1 MKKLIKKKLKELI
14 IERMGVIPSIFSD
27 EYYSSNIINDFKNRH
42 DLVWSKR
49 FNSYHGDVMFD
60 ECLFKFKTSEV
71 YLYLKKRDDE
81 NSFSIKIYFEEKN
94 MDSIRFLI
102 SSIKEHK
109 TI

>member
-1 MKKLIKKKLKELI
+1 MKKLIKKRLKKLI

-27 EYYSSNIINDFKNRH
+27 EYYNGNIIDDFKNRH
-42 DLVWSKR
+42 DIIWSKR
-49 FNSYHGDVMFD
+49 FNTYNGKVMFE
-60 ECLFKFKTSEV
+60 ECLFKFKTSEI
-71 YLYLKKRDDE
+71 YLYLKKREDE
-81 NSFSIKIYFEEKN
+81 NAFSIKVYFEEKN